1 MSEIYLNLIGMAAA
15 ILIFTAG
22 IYMGRKFDNILNNT
36 PNPRDCNPA
45 PPLSDA
51 ERRKIREEQE
61 AFQIL
66 QNYSVSDA
74 YGLNADFH
82 LTYHPENNHPDADF
96 PSAPDFYSN
105 PVNPAPDFNFNS
117 NHTNPAPDFQNQKN
131 QNPDFNPAQNPD
143 FNPQEKDVNQ
153 IA

>member
-22 IYMGRKFDNILNNT
+22 IYTGRKLDNIFNHT
-36 PNPRDCNPA
+36 PNPRDCNPNPA

-82 LTYHPENNHPDADF
+82 LTYHPENNYQPENNYHPENNHPDADF
-96 PSAPDFYSN
+96 PSAPD
-105 PVNPAPDFNFNS
+105 NPAHEPVE
-117 NHTNPAPDFQNQKN
+117 NP
-131 QNPDFNPAQNPD
+131 
-143 FNPQEKDVNQ
+143 E
-153 IA
+153 

>member
-1 MSEIYLNLIGMAAA
+1 MSEIYLNLIGIAAA

-22 IYMGRKFDNILNNT
+22 IYMGRKFDNILNHT

-82 LTYHPENNHPDADF
+82 LTYHPENNHQPENNYHPESNHPDADF

-105 PVNPAPDFNFNS
+105 PVNPAPDF
-117 NHTNPAPDFQNQKN
+117 QNQKN
-131 QNPDFNPAQNPD
+131 QDPD

>member
-36 PNPRDCNPA
+36 PNPRDCNSA

-82 LTYHPENNHPDADF
+82 LTYHPENNYQPENNHPDADF
-96 PSAPDFYSN
+96 PSAPDF
-105 PVNPAPDFNFNS
+105 
-117 NHTNPAPDFQNQKN
+117 QNQ
-131 QNPDFNPAQNPD
+131 
-143 FNPQEKDVNQ
+143 EQ
-153 IA
+153 ISPEADAVSEESPRHG